1 MTLNANERFPKP
13 LLRNHTMT
21 EQRERAETVDLNEN
35 SVPALSIEISDALS
49 ERDKVKFTV
58 RTKSTLP
65 VFEKAE
71 LSVVRQHEEFLWL
84 HSMLDENERY
94 AGYIIPPA
102 PPRPDFDASREKL
115 QRLGESE
122 STMTVEEFN
131 KLKAELESEYLATFK
146 KTVAMHELFLQ
157 RLANHQVFR
166 DDRNLHIFLSYA
178 QDLSVRGKNKK
189 ERLAGLFSSIG
200 KSADGLL
207 LQTTQKDI
215 DDSFEVEKTFLTRYY
230 EHLKEATGK
239 ADKATNAQKNLARTY
254 IRISTA
260 ICEQVPLEMNN
271 DLERFLPYFADFF
284 ETARKIEGRKGS
296 DFDLKLTDTL
306 RYYQRDSGAAK
317 DLLYRR
323 LRALANFEGSNRALE
338 RARLKN
344 KEVIH
349 AEEVQKFACEKFDDI
364 TAQAKQELKDFRS
377 RRVRNFRKSCIDL
390 AELQLK
396 HCNAEISLLRETIG
410 KMKINIVEQH
420 S

>member
-1 MTLNANERFPKP
+1 
-13 LLRNHTMT
+13 MT
-21 EQRERAETVDLNEN
+21 EYRQRAETVDLNEN
-35 SVPALSIEISDALS
+35 VPALIIEISDALS

-58 RTKSTLP
+58 RTKSTLS
-65 VFEKAE
+65 VFDKPE
-71 LSVVRQHEEFLWL
+71 LSVVRQHEEFVWL
-84 HSMLDENERY
+84 HTMLEENEHY

-102 PPRPDFDASREKL
+102 PPRPNFDASREKL

-122 STMTVEEFN
+122 SIMTVEEFN

-146 KTVAMHELFLQ
+146 KTVAMHEKFLQ

-166 DDRNLHIFLSYA
+166 DDRNLHVFLSYA

-189 ERLAGLFSSIG
+189 ERLAGLFSSLG

-215 DDSFEVEKTFLTRYY
+215 DDSFEVEKTFLTRYF
-230 EHLKEATGK
+230 EQLKEARTK
-239 ADKATNAQKNLARTY
+239 ADKVTNAQKNLARSY
-254 IRISTA
+254 IRVSTA
-260 ICEQVPLEMNN
+260 LAEQVPLEMNN
-271 DLERFLPYFADFF
+271 DLERFVPNFIEFLEA
-284 ETARKIEGRKGS
+284 ARKIEGRKGT
-296 DFDLKLTDTL
+296 DFDLKLSDTL

-323 LRALANFEGSNRALE
+323 LRALANFEGTNRALE
-338 RARLKN
+338 KARIKN
-344 KEVIH
+344 KDVIH
-349 AEEVQKFACEKFDDI
+349 AEELQKFACEKFEDI
-364 TAQAKQELKDFRS
+364 STQAKQELKDFRS
-377 RRVRNFRKSCIDL
+377 RRVRYFKKSCIDL

-410 KMKINIVEQH
+410 KMKIHIVEQH